1 MIVGDN
7 QKFIAAL
14 ITPSVETLMA
24 WCKEQG
30 ITWTNLSEMLKR
42 SDIMAKYQEAVDEIN
57 PNFGHI
63 EQVKKF
69 ILLPVMWEPVKTDGS
84 ESELTPTM
92 KLKRRVILEKF
103 REEISTLY
111 F

>member
-1 MIVGDN
+1 
-7 QKFIAAL
+7 
-14 ITPSVETLMA
+14 
-24 WCKEQG
+24 
-30 ITWTNLSEMLKR
+30 
-42 SDIMAKYQEAVDEIN
+42 MAKYQEAVDEIN